1 MIIYGVSANEHDA
14 ALAVFR
20 DNKLLFASHSE
31 RYSRIKNDPHLH
43 PSLINAAREYGEPDK
58 IVWYERPLLK
68 RTRKLLSGQY
78 EHVFRKDGRRYLR
91 ARGLDA
97 PVQYVSH
104 HASHAAGGFYLSPFQ
119 QAAILVVDAIG
130 EWDTISI
137 WVGDGPRLKRLAS
150 TQYPHSIGLLYSAF
164 TQRVGLKPNEE
175 EYILMGM
182 AAYGVPRYLELIRK
196 DFLDRC
202 AAPQFRLNR
211 NIHRGIRWWQ
221 PEILN
226 GPDIAASIQALTEE
240 VLLGLVRWISRNT
253 KQRNLI
259 LAGGVALN
267 CVANSVILRDAS
279 FDQVWISP
287 DPGDAG
293 SCIGAVA
300 AALRER
306 ISWPGPYLGCDIKRT
321 LEVPAALDALVA
333 GNPIGVA
340 NGRAEFGPRALGNR
354 SLLMDPRIRDAK
366 ELLNKIKKREQF
378 RPFAP
383 VILAQEAADFFE
395 MPVPESPYMQ
405 YVARVKS
412 PDRFPS
418 ITHKDGTARVQTL
431 KREDNMALYSLM
443 EGFYASSGCP
453 MLLNTSLNI
462 KGEPLVNTWQDAQ
475 RFAKSY
481 DVAIF

>member
-182 AAYGVPRYLELIRK
+182 AAP
-196 DFLDRC
+196 
-202 AAPQFRLNR
+202 PLN
-211 NIHRGIRWWQ
+211 
-221 PEILN
+221 
-226 GPDIAASIQALTEE
+226 
-240 VLLGLVRWISRNT
+240 
-253 KQRNLI
+253 
-259 LAGGVALN
+259 
-267 CVANSVILRDAS
+267 
-279 FDQVWISP
+279 
-287 DPGDAG
+287 
-293 SCIGAVA
+293 
-300 AALRER
+300 
-306 ISWPGPYLGCDIKRT
+306 
-321 LEVPAALDALVA
+321 
-333 GNPIGVA
+333 
-340 NGRAEFGPRALGNR
+340 
-354 SLLMDPRIRDAK
+354 
-366 ELLNKIKKREQF
+366 
-378 RPFAP
+378 
-383 VILAQEAADFFE
+383 
-395 MPVPESPYMQ
+395 
-405 YVARVKS
+405 
-412 PDRFPS
+412 
-418 ITHKDGTARVQTL
+418 
-431 KREDNMALYSLM
+431 
-443 EGFYASSGCP
+443 SG
-453 MLLNTSLNI
+453 
-462 KGEPLVNTWQDAQ
+462 
-475 RFAKSY
+475 
-481 DVAIF
+481 